1 MSTHPENP
9 TENRLPGPQPEP
21 GSTPDRILSATH
33 ELAVKE
39 GFSGLSLEKVAQ
51 RAGVSRLTVYYHFG
65 SKAQL
70 LEALMERMAARG
82 QIHRLEDVF
91 REPDARVALDRFIE
105 VFCHFWATDRV
116 GRRRMR
122 AWQRLHKPVDA
133 ERESWRRHG
142 VETLLNRL
150 GKSSPDLV
158 DLLFT
163 LTGFE
168 TFDTLAGE
176 ARDAGAVAE
185 LISRTAHAVLGLSD
199 G

>member
-1 MSTHPENP
+1 MSRHPENP

-21 GSTPDRILSATH
+21 GSTPDRILAATH

-39 GFSGLSLEKVAQ
+39 GFSGLTLEKVAQ
-51 RAGVSRLTVYYHFG
+51 GAGVSRLTVYYHFG
-65 SKAQL
+65 SRERL
-70 LEALMERMAARG
+70 LDALMERMAAQG
-82 QIHRLEDVF
+82 QIHRLADVF
-91 REPDARVALDRFIE
+91 REPDPRVALDRFIG
-105 VFCHFWATDRV
+105 VFCDFWATDRV

-122 AWQRLHKPVDA
+122 SWQRLHKPVDA

-142 VETLLNRL
+142 VETLLGRL
-150 GKSSPDLV
+150 GNSSPDLV

-176 ARDAGAVAE
+176 TRDAKAVAE
-185 LISRTAHAVLGLSD
+185 LLMRTAHAVLGIAD